1 MVRRTAIAV
10 IGAGTAPDDLRR
22 LAFEVGREIA
32 ARGAVLVCGGLGGVM
47 EAAAEGAHSAG
58 GETVGILPSYDADS
72 ANLHIDFAIA
82 TGMGEARNAIVI
94 GSANAVV
101 ALSGEG
107 GTLAEIGFALK
118 LKRPVV
124 AVNAWDSISGL
135 HRAPNAAAAV
145 EMALEL
151 AYRWR
156 AKGGT

>member
-1 MVRRTAIAV
+1 MARRTVIAV
-10 IGAGTAPDDLRR
+10 IGAGTASGALRR

-32 ARGAVLVCGGLGGVM
+32 ARGAVLLCGGLGGVM

-72 ANLHIDFAIA
+72 ANPHIDFAVA

-118 LKRPVV
+118 LKRPVI
-124 AVNAWDSISGL
+124 AVSAWESISGL
-135 HRAPNAAAAV
+135 RRADSAAAAV
-145 EMALEL
+145 EMALKL
-151 AYRWR
+151 AHHLG
-156 AKGGT
+156 AKGGR